1 MRSATLPSTE
11 PKHRCSC
18 EHGHLFRGILQYCTE
33 RLVLTR
39 RLECLYGDNQR
50 QQLQPYLAHT
60 SIRRLR
66 RPVSRRAH
74 ALLRLVSSSRH
85 LFRHPYR
92 QMIVSC
98 PPVYEWRLS
107 FFFVKKAFPGYSPS
121 DTRSINTN
129 VGNEI

>member
-1 MRSATLPSTE
+1 MHSATLPSTE
-11 PKHRCSC
+11 SNHRCSC
-18 EHGHLFRGILQYCTE
+18 EHGHLFRGVFQYCTE

-39 RLECLYGDNQR
+39 RLGCLCGDSQR
-50 QQLQPYLAHT
+50 QPLQPCLAHT

-66 RPVSRRAH
+66 RSVSRRAH

-85 LFRHPYR
+85 PYR

-98 PPVYEWRLS
+98 LPVYEWRPS
-107 FFFVKKAFPGYSPS
+107 FFFVKKAFPGYPPS
-121 DTRSINTN
+121 DTRSFNTN